1 MKKLITTLAI
11 VIGLANTA
19 HAGSSIVYGKI
30 TRVEPVYTQV
40 TNQQPQ
46 QVCKQVQVPVYSNN
60 GQNNGG
66 NALLG
71 AIIGGVI
78 GNQFG
83 KGSGKEAATALGAVI
98 GAQKGSQSGNSNNIV
113 GYQMTNQCHT
123 EYRNTSQ
130 SIVNEYDLTYNV
142 NGNIIKMRVNRAVGS
157 NSYVGQTQKFRL
169 RYQIIN

>member
-11 VIGLANTA
+11 VIGLASTA
-19 HAGSSIVYGKI
+19 QASSTIVYGKI
-30 TRVEPVYTQV
+30 TKVEPVYTQV
-40 TNQQPQ
+40 TSRQPVQ
-46 QVCKQVQVPVYSNN
+46 YCKQVQVPVYGSN
-60 GQNNGG
+60 GQNNG

-98 GAQKGSQSGNSNNIV
+98 GAQKGSQTGNKNIV
-113 GYQMTNQCHT
+113 GYETVNQCHT
-123 EYRNTSQ
+123 EYENNVAHSV
-130 SIVNEYDLTYNV
+130 INEYDLTYNV
-142 NGNIIKMRVNRAVGS
+142 NGTIIKVRVNKAVGS
-157 NSYVGQTQKFRL
+157 NSYVGKTQKFRL